1 MPGKMRR
8 QGSRGKSRRAR
19 LPPGIVALV
28 AFFVVLA
35 IRLTHAEE
43 SYAPPKPDDAP
54 AADAAKSDASDMPA
68 KESAGKSKAAA
79 AQAKGQQNQG
89 QAQGQSFDPAVV
101 RAGQSAF
108 EQSCTTCHDA
118 ARSLERSKDLAG
130 WRATVRR
137 MAAKSGAE
145 VASSDL
151 EPIAVYLA
159 SRSAPASGGQTAG
172 TGGKSGAASDQSSVS
187 TFATLSPMFR
197 GGNDHI
203 QNPDFAPL
211 AFFGASWQSNVVSAR
226 ITLCITC
233 HGVQEPGNVSRV
245 DPLEVAV
252 HWDLSQ
258 YLDCHLEGMKGGIDA
273 GRFVVPFGA
282 FSAQVNPGLYHTVSP
297 PLIFNM
303 GERIYNLDL
312 GYPVLPMPDADEGVD
327 LNLSVPLGCGWSG
340 PITATMDAYLVN
352 GLEGNNTGID
362 FIQTRSLMDNNNR
375 LSSGGRITI
384 GEPNIRAGASLTGG
398 RFDDPTTSTVPG
410 GLDYTIYGFD
420 VQAHYE
426 RRLRFQFEFARRDSE
441 RVGFFPTGPAEF
453 GEVVQGYYA
462 ELEARHCNESHMSFL
477 VRYDSQGHRS
487 LLPPTTSTLPSGRFD
502 VERLTLGVN
511 FELWRQSLLMI
522 DLEHWLLPEPNKRI
536 ADIGG
541 VRYTITF

>member
-1 MPGKMRR
+1 
-8 QGSRGKSRRAR
+8 
-19 LPPGIVALV
+19 VALA
-28 AFFVVLA
+28 AFFLVLI
-35 IRLTHAEE
+35 IRL
-43 SYAPPKPDDAP
+43 SYAEDADVPKKPEEPP
-54 AADAAKSDASDMPA
+54 AADHPAKANAGDMPE
-68 KESAGKSKAAA
+68 KENKAGEGGA
-79 AQAKGQQNQG
+79 AQTQQKQG
-89 QAQGQSFDPAVV
+89 QGQGQTFDPAVV
-101 RAGQSAF
+101 SAGQRAF

-118 ARSLERSKDLAG
+118 ARALERTKDLAG

-145 VASSDL
+145 VATGDI
-151 EPIAVYLA
+151 EPIATYLA
-159 SRSAPASGGQTAG
+159 SRSAPAAGGQGAGTAG
-172 TGGKSGAASDQSSVS
+172 TGSKTAAPADQSSVS

-233 HGVQEPGNVSRV
+233 HGVQEPGDISRV

-258 YLDCHLEGMKGGIDA
+258 YLDCHVEGMKGGVDA

-297 PLIFNM
+297 PLIYDM

-312 GYPVLPMPDADEGVD
+312 GFPVLPMPYADEGVD
-327 LNLSVPLGCGWSG
+327 LNLSVPIGCGWGG

-352 GLEGNNTGID
+352 GLEGNTTGID
-362 FIQTRSLMDNNNR
+362 FIQSRDLVDNNNR
-375 LSSGGRITI
+375 LSAGGRLTI
-384 GEPNIRAGASLTGG
+384 GDPNIRAGASLTGG
-398 RFDDPTTSTVPG
+398 RFDDPTTSGVPNG

-420 VQAHYE
+420 VQAHYQ
-426 RRLRFQFEFARRDSE
+426 RLLRFQFEWARRDSE
-441 RVGFFPTGPAEF
+441 RVGFFPTGPAVF
-453 GEVVQGYYA
+453 GEVVEGYYA
-462 ELEARHCNESHMSFL
+462 ELEARHCDDSRVSFL
-477 VRYDSQGHRS
+477 VRYDSQTHNS

-502 VERLTLGVN
+502 VERLTFGINL
-511 FELWRQSLLMI
+511 EMWRQSLLMI

-536 ADIGG
+536 ANIGG

>member
-1 MPGKMRR
+1 M
-8 QGSRGKSRRAR
+8 
-19 LPPGIVALV
+19 

-43 SYAPPKPDDAP
+43 SYAPPKPDETP
-54 AADAAKSDASDMPA
+54 AADAAKSDATDMLA
-68 KESAGKSKAAA
+68 KESAGGSGTP
-79 AQAKGQQNQG
+79 QGQQTQVKPAQG
-89 QAQGQSFDPAVV
+89 QAQGQTFDPAVV
-101 RAGQSAF
+101 SAGQSAF

-172 TGGKSGAASDQSSVS
+172 TAEKSGAAADQSSVS

-233 HGVQEPGNVSRV
+233 HGVQEPGNTSRV

-426 RRLRFQFEFARRDSE
+426 RLLRFQFEFARRDSE

-453 GEVVQGYYA
+453 GEVVQWYYA
-462 ELEARHCNESHMSFL
+462 ELEARHCNDSHVSVL
-477 VRYDSQGHRS
+477 VRYDSQSHRS

-536 ADIGG
+536 ANIGG